1 MSKIKYASSETNND
15 SVKNIFKS
23 SMKLINQDSC
33 YENKKEIKRI
43 SPNYSLGMES
53 ASEDSK

>member
-23 SMKLINQDSC
+23 SMKLINQDSY

-53 ASEDSK
+53 ESSDSK